1 MKYFPKWKLK
11 IKLKSF
17 NSPWMTKAL
26 VKSSKKK
33 QRFNE
38 NVLKNRNP
46 EKELNYKHTKH
57 FSNFEKEIK
66 ERLLFRS
73 C

>member
-1 MKYFPKWKLK
+1 
-11 IKLKSF
+11 
-17 NSPWMTKAL
+17 MTKGL
-26 VKSSKKK
+26 VKPSNKK

-38 NVLKNRNP
+38 IFLKNGNP
-46 EKELNYKHTKH
+46 EKELSYKQYKKH

-66 ERLLFRS
+66 ERLLFRF